1 MGDSMKKMWWLCFSM
16 AFSNSALSNEQ
27 NPILSALDMPS
38 AFEVTLQNNT
48 LLSSHKAK
56 SQADNEAL
64 DQAWAAVYPTVS
76 VTGVY
81 GRGEYSTANTP
92 KTDEQFQ
99 RFGLQVV
106 QPLFS
111 LQKFDSIKRQ
121 SKFVDYSNLS
131 YSLEE
136 QKTLLDMTY
145 AFLELAKSQR
155 LVVVSQKE
163 LEEHKVKFRGLQAM
177 LKRGLA
183 TRMDVLEATAKQ
195 DDILASLVTARSQ
208 LLQNQKKLA
217 RLIGGQSVDLVEID
231 ENLWK
236 RTAQLT
242 ELTTW
247 EALAD
252 KGSLNLRVAQYNV
265 ELAQMDASIG
275 RAGYYPEVT
284 LRAAIDN
291 TDSYESTF
299 RDNKKVQVEMV
310 WPLYEGGLT
319 NSRVRAAEQKIVGN
333 QFALDDAR
341 KMLHVQL
348 NEVMTSLS
356 SSVVNIEAL
365 ERSLTS
371 NKLYLESA
379 EKGMSYGLRG
389 VFDILDAKT
398 RIFDTERKMVNQIYD
413 NLRAQFE
420 LLYLAGVLDP
430 VHLRIFL
437 SEDFTPALLTP

>member
-1 MGDSMKKMWWLCFSM
+1 MGNNMQKMWWLCFSL
-16 AFSNSALSNEQ
+16 AFSTTALSNEK
-27 NPILSALDMPS
+27 NPVLTVLDMPS
-38 AFEVTLQNNT
+38 AFETTLQSND
-48 LLSSHKAK
+48 LLSSRKAK
-56 SQADNEAL
+56 SLADNEAL
-64 DQAWAAVYPTVS
+64 DQAWAAVYPSVS

-81 GRGEYSTANTP
+81 GRGEYSTAYTP
-92 KTDEQFQ
+92 TTDEQFQ
-99 RFGLQVV
+99 RFGVQIV

-111 LQKFDSIKRQ
+111 VRKFASIKRQ
-121 SKFVDYSNLS
+121 SKFVDHSNLS

-145 AFLELAKSQR
+145 AFLDLAKSQR
-155 LVVVSQKE
+155 LVVVSQNE

-183 TRMDVLEATAKQ
+183 TKMDVLEATAKQ

-208 LLQNQKKLA
+208 LLQNQKKLS
-217 RLIGGQSVDLVEID
+217 RLIGGQSVGLVQID

-236 RTAQLT
+236 RTAHLT
-242 ELTTW
+242 ELATW

-252 KGSLNLRVAQYNV
+252 KGSLDLKVAQSNV
-265 ELAQMDASIG
+265 ALAQMDASVG

-310 WPLYEGGLT
+310 WPLYEGGIT
-319 NSRVRAAEQKIVGN
+319 NSRVREAEQKTASN
-333 QFALDDAR
+333 QYALDDAR

-398 RIFDTERKMVNQIYD
+398 RIFDTERKMVDQIYS
-413 NLRAQFE
+413 NLQAQFE
-420 LLYLAGVLDP
+420 LLYLTGILDP
-430 VHLRIFL
+430 VHLRTFL
-437 SEDFTPALLTP
+437 SKDFTPALLTP